1 MINNLNYG
9 QQEAQ
14 NILPVASRMIISFL
28 CCCLFS
34 CDPGFDE
41 SLVIKNQSQQTLSFT
56 IKQSLLNSYHDTSML
71 RTNNHHL
78 SVIHTINNDTLS
90 SVILVPFQS
99 FIDIYH
105 DGGVGNITF
114 SDDASAKKK
123 MSEAFD
129 TIILSSHVL
138 VKNLYDISLWE
149 RNVAKNRY
157 SSSAHFTFIIE
168 EKDLK

>member
-1 MINNLNYG
+1 
-9 QQEAQ
+9 
-14 NILPVASRMIISFL
+14 
-28 CCCLFS
+28 
-34 CDPGFDE
+34 
-41 SLVIKNQSQQTLSFT
+41 
-56 IKQSLLNSYHDTSML
+56 ML

-138 VKNLYDISLWE
+138 AKNLYDISLWE

-157 SSSAHFTFIIE
+157 SSSAHFTFNIE